1 MFGDRFSSSTS
12 CSRWVHETEPDRPDP
27 SLTCC
32 FLKVATHPV
41 NANRSPS
48 PAGQRQTERSGPRA
62 SILLLSSDGVNAE
75 NSSVYGYSR
84 DTTPFLRQFSA
95 EALVCQNA
103 FANAAVTGASI
114 AALLTGKLPTQTRLI
129 YPPDILKGEDAYQ
142 HLPAILRNE
151 GYRSIHLS
159 IRHYADPYDLNL
171 RHSFDS
177 SNFRRLDEH
186 QIPETL
192 SRLAGLQGAYLF
204 EILMDRLVG
213 RLFHAFGWREMEN
226 PYRQVTETTKS
237 YRRDAVLVKEL
248 LTFLEDSP
256 SPFFAH
262 LHLLGTHGPY
272 FHPQRAHF
280 SAGKTQDE
288 EWMRDFYDDAIVDF
302 DGYLK
307 QIIDY
312 LKRLGRLNE
321 TLVIIT
327 SDHGRS
333 FATDVR
339 IPLLFRFPG
348 GEYSGTVTQ
357 NAQTIDIAP
366 TVLNYLGIARP
377 SWMTGESLIISQPEP
392 DRPIFSAFPLTVGRT
407 RKKTGLVANPAA
419 MEPPFYSLRAVGMI
433 HCQKWYRLELLHP
446 RLFVSQIDGHTAPC
460 GDPEQRK
467 FDEAADMM
475 VDHLSDNGYDTS
487 SIFRFGAVKAPSGF
501 SEAGLP
507 AIPFSLKDTHPA
519 LLEDTSIG
527 VSLVNLASLES
538 ELVAVG
544 RDGKG
549 RVRYATHLGPLSKKT
564 FMTHE
569 LAGPK
574 SKQDFLQIQSSG
586 DDLHALCMVADESLR
601 RLERIGGDL
610 IPLKEFYLPV
620 ARSEHEE
627 ITVVFLFNPD
637 LQESAQVVL
646 NLMGRQGRI
655 LKQSRL
661 LLPPRETHLGT
672 LGQIFGAGL
681 RIREGYLRVQS
692 THDLQAFEVVASQTA
707 LSALPA
713 QKTLSGARV
722 WVPHFLI
729 DREGRSTQ
737 LRLINSGKATFRVM
751 VRVADY
757 QAHTLRMIPLVHCTR
772 AAPSP
777 GPARRPVGTNVLKA
791 VTGGLSGNRS
801 RARGRRWRSGGDR
814 RSHMESF
821 RCNSL
826 LRQRRGS
833 PEDSLPACFPVSG
846 ERILNPFGDPEPDC
860 GASGNH
866 GPSLRGGWSALREKA
881 YSGRWQ
887 WRFRYSVRSRLFWK
901 PAQRTGRA
909 HGRLQ
914 QSPCYGIRLH
924 RESGS
929 PGQHRWV
936 HSALNGALKPREV

>member
-1 MFGDRFSSSTS
+1 MSRGLKKLYTRQSTMPAKSLSWKALIAVTVLSTCFYLFMEWLFLATKPSFMSALDIWGKLELLIRIGPSLVLAVTVIIIMGWMLSLVIKKDALEKLLLTVMKALPAFVLS
-12 CSRWVHETEPDRPDP
+12 CSFFLLSDNFTITVLGWGIRSAGGLWRLGYGALFVFLFIFSYRTVGNVKRRLEGSTRHVNIVLI
-27 SLTCC
+27 LTAVGI
-32 FLKVATHPV
+32 LAAAVQLV

-142 HLPAILRNE
+142 HLPAIPRNE

-549 RVRYATHLGPLSKKT
+549 WVRYATHLGPLSKKT

-729 DREGRSTQ
+729 DRAGRSTQ

-757 QAHTLRMIPLVHCTR
+757 QAHTLRMIPPCPLHPGSSFSWTCATPCRHQCPQSSHWR
-772 AAPSP
+772 A
-777 GPARRPVGTNVLKA
+777 
-791 VTGGLSGNRS
+791 
-801 RARGRRWRSGGDR
+801 
-814 RSHMESF
+814 
-821 RCNSL
+821 
-826 LRQRRGS
+826 
-833 PEDSLPACFPVSG
+833 
-846 ERILNPFGDPEPDC
+846 I
-860 GASGNH
+860 
-866 GPSLRGGWSALREKA
+866 
-881 YSGRWQ
+881 
-887 WRFRYSVRSRLFWK
+887 WK
-901 PAQRTGRA
+901 
-909 HGRLQ
+909 
-914 QSPCYGIRLH
+914 
-924 RESGS
+924 
-929 PGQHRWV
+929 
-936 HSALNGALKPREV
+936 